1 MSENILSIVIFTA
14 WVTLSELR
22 PKASQIKKVLT
33 PDLFKTCLLYTSL
46 VSRGISSQLF
56 TVFFQQDTCIVSAE
70 TK

>member
-33 PDLFKTCLLYTSL
+33 PDLFKTVHNAL
-46 VSRGISSQLF
+46 
-56 TVFFQQDTCIVSAE
+56 
-70 TK
+70 TKLDPYQKKEYPNAC

>member
-33 PDLFKTCLLYTSL
+33 PDLFKTVHNALTTLYPYQK
-46 VSRGISSQLF
+46 REYPNA
-56 TVFFQQDTCIVSAE
+56 C
-70 TK
+70 

>member
-33 PDLFKTCLLYTSL
+33 TDLFKTVHNALTKLYPY
-46 VSRGISSQLF
+46 QKKEYPNA
-56 TVFFQQDTCIVSAE
+56 C
-70 TK
+70 